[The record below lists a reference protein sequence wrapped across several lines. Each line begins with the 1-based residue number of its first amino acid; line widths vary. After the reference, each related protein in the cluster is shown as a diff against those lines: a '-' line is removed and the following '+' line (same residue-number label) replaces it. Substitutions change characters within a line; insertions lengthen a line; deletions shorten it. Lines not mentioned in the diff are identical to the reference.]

1 MPPPLTSVQPLA
13 RLSLFEALAD
23 QLEERV
29 LSGELEAG
37 SKLPSEGTLAGQF
50 GVSRPVVREA
60 LAQLRERGLVET
72 VTGSGTF
79 VRHPDVSRLT
89 DAAVRHL
96 RVAAGETESIGKV
109 YEARLAIESTT
120 ARLAAERR
128 TDHDLEQIASMLE
141 AMRTAGGDVERW
153 TASDLGFH
161 VAVARASHNPFLST
175 LLAPLVKVIEHV
187 IAESF
192 RSKRAV
198 RAGLGAH
205 ERILERIEAGD
216 AAGAERAMREH
227 LADSQHRLTAVR
239 ISGARRS
246 GT

>member
-1 MPPPLTSVQPLA
+1 MSQLNASIQPLA
-13 RLSLFEALAD
+13 RTSLFEALAD
-23 QLEERV
+23 QIEELV

-37 SKLPSEGTLAGQF
+37 AKLPSEDSLGRQF

-60 LAQLRERGLVET
+60 LAKLRERDLVET
-72 VTGSGTF
+72 VSGSGTF
-79 VRHPDVSRLT
+79 VKHPDVNHLT
-89 DAAVRHL
+89 DAVVRHL
-96 RVAAGETESIGKV
+96 RVAAGETESISKV
-109 YEARLAIESTT
+109 YEARIAIESTT

-128 TDHDLEQIASMLE
+128 GDHDLEQIAALLE

-161 VAVARASHNPFLST
+161 VAIARASHNPFLST

-192 RSKRAV
+192 RSKQAV

-205 ERILERIEAGD
+205 ERILERIQARD
-216 AAGAERAMREH
+216 AAGAEQAMREH
-227 LADSQHRLTAVR
+227 LADSQRRLTAAR
-239 ISGARRS
+239 IRGTRRE